1 MTIISSV
8 LTLYAWVLGTAVVL
22 FLFYIARFYEK
33 KYAELYKDAS
43 SNQTYYRFFWIPI
56 LFFLLAAIRYALFV
70 SDLAGDL
77 GGDFF
82 FFIGGIV
89 LIVLGYRLQLKMT
102 GGGRA

>member
-1 MTIISSV
+1 MAILSSA
-8 LTLYAWVLGTAVVL
+8 LMLYTWILGAAVVL

-56 LFFLLAAIRYALFV
+56 SLFLLAVIRYALFV
-70 SDLAGDL
+70 TDLAGDL
-77 GGDFF
+77 GGDVC
-82 FFIGGIV
+82 FFIGGLV

-102 GGGRA
+102 GGGHS